1 MIQRKQTLFLLAAFI
16 LTIVC
21 MCMQVAT
28 LYGNEGIVFAKV
40 YNLWL
45 SDGQG
50 HHTFRSAPL
59 FACLVLSA
67 LLSLVTIFMYM
78 KRKLQATMCL
88 INMALLVV
96 WFLLLAVLPQRI
108 GGSMVLEWTVVLP
121 AVSIL
126 LQFRARRGIRA
137 DEKLVRSLD
146 RIR

>member
-59 FACLVLSA
+59 FVCLVLSA

-126 LQFRARRGIRA
+126 LQFMARRGILA

>member
-1 MIQRKQTLFLLAAFI
+1 
-16 LTIVC
+16 
-21 MCMQVAT
+21 MQVAT

-59 FACLVLSA
+59 FACLALSA

-126 LQFRARRGIRA
+126 LQFMARRGILA
-137 DEKLVRSLD
+137 DEKLVRAAD
-146 RIR
+146 RLR